1 MVLFLIILWSSKRMY
16 NFYYE
21 NLFLKLGVGGDIIVN
36 DILDIIFGGIVVILK

>member
-1 MVLFLIILWSSKRMY
+1 MIILWSKCMYVY

-36 DILDIIFGGIVVILK
+36 DILDIFFGGIVVMLK

>member
-1 MVLFLIILWSSKRMY
+1 MY
-16 NFYYE
+16 VYIFYYE